1 MKQVFSS
8 RYFVIIA
15 SFVTLIIVGCSSAPP
30 KKSKKSLPVDFVK
43 KTIYVLGKDSLDL
56 QLVLT
61 IPKTENKK
69 YSIELHNSSRSAQ
82 QQWTDSSWSG
92 KTLDTCLLPC
102 LGFIYQQP
110 HQKAQN
116 ATYKHAN
123 NYWRLIEEK
132 AGSEIDT
139 QALYLAV
146 KRSLRSS
153 DTIIDLT
160 KEDLYVKPR
169 FSKDDEALKKAKRA
183 LNMALNSSV
192 EFTFG
197 SSRFSLT
204 KAKFA
209 TWLSLDDD
217 LKLKVDHIAAQNFIQ
232 DIARVIEKPLSEIL
246 ALHETE
252 FQTDTLMNQT
262 YPRMPIFQEVDF
274 IISALPKGKAVQ
286 RPIVFVPQGLPK
298 GLKEGLKDFV
308 EVSILDQKLWLF
320 KDGQLVLETSVVT
333 GNEKYN
339 RATPKGRYHILHKT
353 TDRVLRGPGY
363 ASFVKYWMPFYQGYG
378 LHDATW
384 RRRFGAN
391 IYQNAGSHG
400 CVNIP
405 PKMAPVVYNN
415 VFVGMDVIVR

>member
-1 MKQVFSS
+1 MKQAFSS
-8 RYFVIIA
+8 SYFVIIA
-15 SFVTLIIVGCSSAPP
+15 SILLINLAGCSGATP
-30 KKSKKSLPVDFVK
+30 KKSKKSLPVDFVD
-43 KTIYVLGKDSLDL
+43 KTIHVLGKDSLDL

-61 IPKTENKK
+61 IPKIENKK
-69 YSIELHNSSRSAQ
+69 YSVELHNFSRSAQ

-92 KTLDTCLLPC
+92 TTLAACLSAC
-102 LGFIYQQP
+102 LGFIYEQP
-110 HQKAQN
+110 FQKAQN
-116 ATYKHAN
+116 ATYKYAN
-123 NYWRLIEEK
+123 NKWKLIEEK

-139 QALYLAV
+139 QSLYLAV

-160 KEDLYVKPR
+160 KEDLYVKPIY
-169 FSKDDEALKKAKRA
+169 SKDDDALKKAKRA
-183 LNMALNSSV
+183 LDLALKSSV
-192 EFTFG
+192 ELSHG
-197 SSRFSLT
+197 STKFSLT
-204 KAKFA
+204 KDKFA
-209 TWLSLDDD
+209 AWLSLDDD
-217 LKLKVDHIAAQNFIQ
+217 LKLEVDYISAQNFIQ

-274 IISALPKGKAVQ
+274 IISALPQGKAVQ
-286 RPIVFVPQGLPK
+286 RSIVFVPQGLPK

-415 VFVGMDVIVR
+415 VYVGMDVIVR